1 MGNVLDKRTTEE
13 GGLEYQVKWAGAE
26 ERSWEPV
33 ENLAGA
39 VALVVEYEVALDKST
54 GPDRRLSG
62 AAAGGSRVTR
72 W

>member
-39 VALVVEYEVALDKST
+39 VALVVEYEVALDKGT
-54 GPDRRLSG
+54 GGIVIIHQG
-62 AAAGGSRVTR
+62 AGRQGGL
-72 W
+72 